1 MMYRPVAI
9 FAMITCIGLLSGCAS
24 VPKEAG
30 FPDVQRLIEQRI
42 GQRVHWNQGTP
53 EDAAV
58 SDAVRSMLRQE
69 LTIDNA
75 VQIALLNN
83 RSLQATYEELGIAQA
98 NLVQAGLLR
107 NPTFFASFRFMDRV
121 VDRHRQTNTEFSV
134 DQDFLD
140 LLMLPLRKKVA
151 AAQFEQAKQ
160 RVSNAILDLAK
171 EVRSAY
177 YTLQADEQTLE
188 MRRTVVLATEAA
200 AELASRQLE
209 AGTLKQLDVDNQQ
222 GFYHQA
228 KLDMARTDI
237 QIIADHEHMNRLMGL
252 WGTDTLWKLPGRLP
266 ALPES
271 EIQLEHLE
279 SLAVSQRLDLAA
291 ARHTVEAVA
300 FSLSLTKKFR
310 YFSVFEFGVDTE
322 HDAPDRVNLTG
333 PHLTIE
339 LPIFDQQQAA
349 IARLEAQLRQS
360 QQQLS
365 ALAIDIRSEVRE
377 IRDRLLAARNVVKY
391 YHDVVLPLRQRIV
404 DESQLY
410 YNGMLIG
417 VYELLLAKQ
426 NQISAGREY
435 IEAMRDYWIARSD
448 LGRAVGG
455 RLIATE
461 KAIQPTTQ
469 PVEQP
474 TPQPSEPFEHIHHQG
489 D

>member
-1 MMYRPVAI
+1 MTYKTVGVFIPLI
-9 FAMITCIGLLSGCAS
+9 CIGVLIGCAS

-30 FPDVQRLIEQRI
+30 FSDIQKLMEQRI
-42 GQRVHWNQGTP
+42 SQHVHWNQGMP

-58 SDAVRSMLRQE
+58 ADAVQSMLQHE
-69 LTIDNA
+69 LTLEET
-75 VQIALLNN
+75 VQIAFLNN

-98 NLVQAGLLR
+98 DVVQAGLLR
-107 NPTFFASFRFMDRV
+107 NPTFFASFRFMDKA

-151 AAQFEQAKQ
+151 AAQFEQEKF
-160 RVSNAILDLAK
+160 RVSNAVLNLAA

-177 YTLQADEQTLE
+177 YTLQADEQTFE
-188 MRRTVVLATEAA
+188 MRRTVVQATEAA

-237 QIIADHEHMNRLMGL
+237 QIIADREHLNRLMGI
-252 WGTDTLWKLPGRLP
+252 WGTDTTWKLPGRLP

-271 EIQLEHLE
+271 EIPLEHLE
-279 SLAVSQRLDLAA
+279 SLAVSQRLDLAS

-322 HDAPDRVNLTG
+322 HDAPDRINLTG

-339 LPIFDQQQAA
+339 LPIFDQRQAA

-365 ALAIDIRSEVRE
+365 VLAIDIRSEVRE

-426 NQISAGREY
+426 NQINAGREY
-435 IEAMRDYWIARSD
+435 IEALRDFWIATSD
-448 LGRAVGG
+448 LERAVGG
-455 RLIATE
+455 HLIATE
-461 KAIQPTTQ
+461 KATQPPEQTMEQPATQPT
-469 PVEQP
+469 E
-474 TPQPSEPFEHIHHQG
+474 SFEHIHHH
-489 D
+489 

>member
-1 MMYRPVAI
+1 M
-9 FAMITCIGLLSGCAS
+9 
-24 VPKEAG
+24 
-30 FPDVQRLIEQRI
+30 
-42 GQRVHWNQGTP
+42 
-53 EDAAV
+53 
-58 SDAVRSMLRQE
+58 
-69 LTIDNA
+69 
-75 VQIALLNN
+75 
-83 RSLQATYEELGIAQA
+83 
-98 NLVQAGLLR
+98 
-107 NPTFFASFRFMDRV
+107 
-121 VDRHRQTNTEFSV
+121 
-134 DQDFLD
+134 
-140 LLMLPLRKKVA
+140 
-151 AAQFEQAKQ
+151 
-160 RVSNAILDLAK
+160 
-171 EVRSAY
+171 
-177 YTLQADEQTLE
+177 
-188 MRRTVVLATEAA
+188 
-200 AELASRQLE
+200 
-209 AGTLKQLDVDNQQ
+209 
-222 GFYHQA
+222 
-228 KLDMARTDI
+228 
-237 QIIADHEHMNRLMGL
+237 
-252 WGTDTLWKLPGRLP
+252 
-266 ALPES
+266 
-271 EIQLEHLE
+271 
-279 SLAVSQRLDLAA
+279 
-291 ARHTVEAVA
+291 
-300 FSLSLTKKFR
+300 
-310 YFSVFEFGVDTE
+310 
-322 HDAPDRVNLTG
+322 
-333 PHLTIE
+333 
-339 LPIFDQQQAA
+339 PIFDQQQAA

>member
-1 MMYRPVAI
+1 MTHRLMAI
-9 FAMITCIGLLSGCAS
+9 FITLMCIGVLTGCAS

-30 FPDVQRLIEQRI
+30 FPDVQKLIEQRI
-42 GQRVHWNQGTP
+42 GRRIHWNQGTP

-58 SDAVRSMLRQE
+58 ADTVRSMLQRE
-69 LTIDNA
+69 LTVDEA

-83 RSLQATYEELGIAQA
+83 RSLQAIYEELGIAQA
-98 NLVQAGLLR
+98 DVVQAGLLR
-107 NPTFFASFRFMDRV
+107 NPTLFASFRFLDRAV
-121 VDRHRQTNTEFSV
+121 EGHRQTNTEFSV

-140 LLMLPLRKKVA
+140 LLMLPLKKKVA

-160 RVSNAILDLAK
+160 RVSNAVLNLAK

-188 MRRTVVLATEAA
+188 MRRTVAQATEAA

-209 AGTLKQLDVDNQQ
+209 AGTLKQLDVANQQ
-222 GFYHQA
+222 GFYYQA

-237 QIIADHEHMNRLMGL
+237 QIIADRERLNRLMGI
-252 WGTDTLWKLPGRLP
+252 WGIDTAWRLP
-266 ALPES
+266 SRLPDLPES
-271 EIQLEHLE
+271 GIPLEHLE
-279 SLAVSQRLDLAA
+279 SMAISQRLDLAA
-291 ARHTVEAVA
+291 ARHTVQAVA

-322 HDAPDRVNLTG
+322 HDAADRVTLTG
-333 PHLTIE
+333 PHLSIG
-339 LPIFDQQQAA
+339 LPIFDQRQAA

-377 IRDRLLAARNVVKY
+377 VRDRLLAARNVVKY
-391 YHDVVLPLRQRIV
+391 YYDVVLPLRKRIV

-417 VYELLLAKQ
+417 VYELLFAKQ
-426 NQISAGREY
+426 NQINAGREY
-435 IEAMRDYWIARSD
+435 IEALRDYWIARSD
-448 LGRAVGG
+448 LERAVGG
-455 RLIATE
+455 RLILTE
-461 KAIQPTTQ
+461 ETTQ
-469 PVEQP
+469 PPAQPMEQP
-474 TPQPSEPFEHIHHQG
+474 ATQPSKLPNHIHH
-489 D
+489 